1 MASAAQQAGALST
14 QVLDQQQRLTEQEQ
28 QLAQSAAQAR
38 ADSQTL
44 AAERQRAAHQAETLQ
59 SSLAGAERR
68 AEEADASLVALQRRL
83 DEVSAE
89 QQVGRYR
96 SLSGVWQHLWRC
108 KLMGDCVPSCRL
120 GLAKMCTG
128 RLCHRPGR
136 LAGYATAAAMQ
147 MAPQVLLTQ
156 SRPWETWLVWFCQ
169 GASAWPACE
178 PPCLKQ

>member
-59 SSLAGAERR
+59 SSLAGAKRR

-83 DEVSAE
+83 NEVSAE

-120 GLAKMCTG
+120 GLAKIVYGEALSSSWQAGWVCNSS
-128 RLCHRPGR
+128 CHANGSSGTADAESTLGD
-136 LAGYATAAAMQ
+136 LAGM
-147 MAPQVLLTQ
+147 VLPRSKCL
-156 SRPWETWLVWFCQ
+156 
-169 GASAWPACE
+169 ASM
-178 PPCLKQ
+178 